1 MTLNLLVSTTPASP
15 GSSLTG
21 LGSAGAYPHM
31 AVDVVSGI
39 AQPIG
44 QEPAWQRGLEGLMR
58 WPAGAVRARRSE
70 MSMIAEGS
78 RLDHGEFP
86 LRGGKTVSWHES
98 SPLCE
103 SSPSWARELSAE
115 GTVSLRTAGTLRRGH
130 RISASRNSPPR
141 TGS

>member
-58 WPAGAVRARRSE
+58 WPAGAARARRGE

-78 RLDHGEFP
+78 WLGP
-86 LRGGKTVSWHES
+86 RGG
-98 SPLCE
+98 PLVGGQSVVAYE
-103 SSPSWARELSAE
+103 R
-115 GTVSLRTAGTLRRGH
+115 SLL
-130 RISASRNSPPR
+130 
-141 TGS
+141 